1 MSCEQLSSLCNW
13 CLLTCSAVGTENN
26 GTEAYCRISRIL
38 GTLLN
43 IGDGLNSISY
53 AEIQTGMSASSSH
66 SVVSATRAAKP
77 PEKLCGGRGILQNAE
92 YRIQNAVN

>member
-1 MSCEQLSSLCNW
+1 MSCEQLSSLRNW
-13 CLLTCSAVGTENN
+13 CLLTCSGVGTENN
-26 GTEAYCRISRIL
+26 GAEAYGRIL

-43 IGDGLNSISY
+43 IVDGLNSISY

-66 SVVSATRAAKP
+66 SVVSVTRAAKP

-92 YRIQNAVN
+92 YRIRNAVN